1 MEKDLRKE
9 ALNSVAAYCA
19 VAERCRSDIFKRL
32 EKWDLESDVAMSIIE
47 KLEKENFLSESRYA
61 RSYTNDKYK
70 YAKWGKKK
78 IAQGL
83 FMKKVNSSAI
93 EESLESIDMEVY
105 LDNLKS
111 ILEAKAKTI
120 KANSNYERI
129 AKLVRFALGRG
140 FEYSDISKVL
150 PNTDEYEFR

>member
-1 MEKDLRKE
+1 MENDLMKE

-19 VAERCRSDIFKRL
+19 AAERCRSDIFKRL
-32 EKWDLESDVAMSIIE
+32 EKWELSSDAEQAIITR
-47 KLEKENFLSESRYA
+47 LEKENFLSESRYA

-83 FMKKVNSSAI
+83 YLKKVDSAAI
-93 EESLESIDMEVY
+93 EESLQSIDMNIY

-111 ILEAKAKTI
+111 VLEAKVKTI
-120 KANSNYERI
+120 KANTDYEKMG
-129 AKLVRFALGRG
+129 KLVRFALGRG
-140 FEYSDISKVL
+140 FEYSDITKVL
-150 PNTDEYEFR
+150 PGADEF